1 MIVTREMGKD
11 RKLTEEQ
18 KRELEEAERASIV
31 YDEDCPELSPAMMKA
46 MRCAVA
52 QRNRLLARRS
62 QEN

>member
-1 MIVTREMGKD
+1 MIVSYIPPKD

-18 KRELEEAERASIV
+18 MRELEEAKKHPIV

-52 QRNRLLARRS
+52 QRNRLLARKN
-62 QEN
+62 QES